1 MVELDKMNK
10 WIESHIQSVI
20 DNTKG
25 GLNSKQGKIKA
36 SGIKGA
42 YRYNYHGLML
52 PLENGGGDDL
62 DPQIMLSIIPQLNQP
77 FNTKE
82 RAPFKIVCETIRY
95 KELQEQEKKM
105 QE

>member
-1 MVELDKMNK
+1 MVELDKMNN

-20 DNTKG
+20 GNSKG
-25 GLNSKQGKIKA
+25 GPNSKQGKLKL

-52 PLENGGGDDL
+52 PLEKGGGDDD
-62 DPQIMLSIIPQLNQP
+62 DPQIMLRIIP

-95 KELQEQEKKM
+95 KEL
-105 QE
+105 